1 MNMERVFELDEES
14 MLSNFGLEAIEED
27 HSILQWTYRLIKNSI
42 CLHLTF
48 CLSDNT
54 ISTVLYHN
62 QEIIYS
68 TFETDLIELKIR
80 DNLIVGKTNKNGR
93 SNLFRI
99 DPINIKV
106 SWESLLYEL

>member
-1 MNMERVFELDEES
+1 MERIFELDEES

-27 HSILQWTYRLIKNSI
+27 RSMLQWSYLFVKDNI
-42 CLHLTF
+42 CLYLTF

-54 ISTVLYHN
+54 ISTVLYHKE
-62 QEIIYS
+62 EIIYS
-68 TFETDLIELKIR
+68 TFETNLVELKIR

-106 SWESLLYEL
+106 SWESLLYES